1 MCGASGLSDMD
12 LDPESKTK
20 KAPAA
25 LFRRQKA
32 DHSLRHSAAKRNKA
46 RRISSLHLLSSFV
59 RRLFFFFVAAGKLS
73 VIDSDIK

>member
-1 MCGASGLSDMD
+1 MCRASGLSDMD

-46 RRISSLHLLSSFV
+46 RRISVFIFCRLSFV
-59 RRLFFFFVAAGKLS
+59 VCSFFVAAGKLS